1 MRWNC
6 SKERGFTLIELL
18 FAIFIFAIVISAVYG
33 AYRATFQ
40 VTLSSERHMRE
51 SNKARAAL
59 ERITEDLTAI
69 VTGPGGTLLGTEQD
83 ISGGRADTMT
93 FISSSHV
100 PLNKQE
106 TIAGDARISYSVVA
120 DETEN
125 TLTLMRSDT
134 VILPGAA
141 GDNDAKFLLCEGLKE
156 VRFSYTSPDGETTT
170 EWEGESVEGEDGK
183 LIAPELPILITIELV
198 FANEQKDGN
207 GSVFKTAVA
216 LSEPD
221 KE

>member
-1 MRWNC
+1 MHSNC
-6 SKERGFTLIELL
+6 RRETGFTLIELL

-40 VTLSSERHMRE
+40 VTLSSEEHMRE

-69 VTGPGGTLLGTEQD
+69 VTGPGGSLLGSEQD

-100 PLNKQE
+100 ALSKKE

-120 DETEN
+120 DETDN
-125 TLTLMRSDT
+125 TITLMRSDT
-134 VILPGAA
+134 IILPGAA
-141 GDNDAKFLLCEGLKE
+141 GDNDTTFLLCDGLKE

-170 EWEGESVEGEDGK
+170 EWEGESVEGDDGK
-183 LIAPELPILITIELV
+183 LIAPELPKLITIELV

-216 LSEPD
+216 LSEAD